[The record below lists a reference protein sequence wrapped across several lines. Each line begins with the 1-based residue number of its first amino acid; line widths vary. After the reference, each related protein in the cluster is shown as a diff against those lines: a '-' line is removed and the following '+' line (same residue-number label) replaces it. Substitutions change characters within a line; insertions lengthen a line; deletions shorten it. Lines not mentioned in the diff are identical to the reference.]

1 MGSALS
7 WDPLSLCAAPA
18 NTSTAVS
25 SSVRKEEDAWEVE
38 QAMLQEALYQSMEQE
53 HFAALDEQADAELQ
67 AALQQSLQPVAR
79 QESEDFPE
87 ERLRLLALLEMLGLR
102 RLDVGSTNINE
113 GGELLGNQCF
123 YLAIARSWLANCAEA
138 NGMLVRD
145 SALQLKREIETCVL
159 LVRGDQG
166 ELGDEAEAYTDYLG
180 SVVQSG
186 SPAAGSAIGDLAI
199 CVFASGL
206 GGLEAYEGTGYARLP
221 REQQVANLALL
232 WHRPGHFEAIVAL
245 HGGKVD
251 ITLSELIALAE
262 QQNVSSA
269 VIRA

>member
-1 MGSALS
+1 LCPFRIRFPRWCPGASRGPHKLTPCAMGSALS

-102 RLDVGSTNINE
+102 RGV
-113 GGELLGNQCF
+113 F
-123 YLAIARSWLANCAEA
+123 AAEF
-138 NGMLVRD
+138 G
-145 SALQLKREIETCVL
+145 
-159 LVRGDQG
+159 
-166 ELGDEAEAYTDYLG
+166 
-180 SVVQSG
+180 SG
-186 SPAAGSAIGDLAI
+186 SSAGEWA
-199 CVFASGL
+199 
-206 GGLEAYEGTGYARLP
+206 
-221 REQQVANLALL
+221 
-232 WHRPGHFEAIVAL
+232 
-245 HGGKVD
+245 
-251 ITLSELIALAE
+251 
-262 QQNVSSA
+262 
-269 VIRA
+269 